1 MAFKEGDRIRV
12 VTRPA
17 TEQDKANNRY
27 FDHMAGLL
35 GTIQNVYE
43 NSEYA
48 VRIDENS
55 LSKPSKAIHKEA
67 TVRMRAKLL
76 DGLSEVQKKEL
87 TKEELDFDVHF
98 MLLIHGD
105 DMEKA

>member
-1 MAFKEGDRIRV
+1 MKFNEGDRVRV
-12 VTRPA
+12 LSREVTA
-17 TEQDKANNRY
+17 QDRETNRY
-27 FDHMAGLL
+27 FEHMGGLT

-43 NSEYA
+43 GSEYA
-48 VRIDENS
+48 VRVDEPS

-67 TVRMRAKLL
+67 TVRMRSKLL
-76 DGLSEVQKKEL
+76 DGLSEIQKKEL

>member
-1 MAFKEGDRIRV
+1 MKFNEGDRIRV
-12 VTRPA
+12 KTREV
-17 TEQDKANNRY
+17 TEQDRATSRY
-27 FDHMAGLL
+27 FEHMGGLV

-48 VRIDENS
+48 VRVDETT
-55 LSKPSKAIHKEA
+55 LSKASKAIHKEA

>member
-1 MAFKEGDRIRV
+1 MKFNEGDRIKVKSREV
-12 VTRPA
+12 
-17 TEQDKANNRY
+17 TEQDRATNRY
-27 FDHMAGLL
+27 FEHMGGLV

-48 VRIDENS
+48 VRIDESS
-55 LSKPSKAIHKEA
+55 LSKPSRAIHKEA
-67 TVRMRAKLL
+67 TIRMRSKLL

-87 TKEELDFDVHF
+87 TKEELEFDVHF